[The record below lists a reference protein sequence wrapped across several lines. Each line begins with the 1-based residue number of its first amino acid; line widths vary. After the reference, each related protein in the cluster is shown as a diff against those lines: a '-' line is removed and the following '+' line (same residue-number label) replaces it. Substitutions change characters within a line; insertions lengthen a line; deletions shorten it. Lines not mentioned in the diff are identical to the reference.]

1 MTTER
6 KATLTIDGQ
15 APVDFQ
21 IMTPTHGNDCI
32 DIRTLGAKTGLFTYD
47 SGFLST
53 ASCKSTITFIDGD
66 VGQLLYRGYPIEQ
79 LAANCSFLEVAY
91 LLKNGELPNQK
102 QKAEFENTIKR
113 HSMVHDPV
121 SYTHLDVYKRQY

>member
-15 APVDFQ
+15 APVDFP

-32 DIRTLGAKTGLFTYD
+32 DIRTLGGKTGLFTYD

-53 ASCKSTITFIDGD
+53 ASCKSRITFIDGD
-66 VGQLLYRGYPIEQ
+66 KGELLYRGYPIEQ
-79 LAANCSFLEVAY
+79 LAENCNFLEVTY
-91 LLKNGELPNQK
+91 LLKNGELPNAAQK
-102 QKAEFENTIKR
+102 TDFRNHHQEA
-113 HSMVHDPV
+113 HDGARATDQVLLRLPA
-121 SYTHLDVYKRQY
+121 